1 MDHEQWQKWWTDR
14 APEYFTDKIWRFSH
28 PDLIDR
34 LNIQPHH
41 CVLELGFGYGRELSQ
56 FCALSTN
63 VYGLELTD
71 WSCENTL
78 IELQGRGV
86 RPLPRLKS
94 YDGLRLPF
102 PSGAF
107 NVVYSCFVIQHLSR
121 KHALGLIRETLRVLS
136 HDGLALFEFFGDPE
150 YHDPAGDVFSGV
162 DGQGGMF
169 NNAWTPD
176 EIRGL
181 INNPLQFAHLY
192 WLETK
197 SVTQGWGNHWT
208 CFGRSNGQG

>member
-136 HDGLALFEFFGDPE
+136 RATLNSLKAP
-150 YHDPAGDVFSGV
+150 PACGNS
-162 DGQGGMF
+162 
-169 NNAWTPD
+169 ARPSRKRTSWPD
-176 EIRGL
+176 S
-181 INNPLQFAHLY
+181 F
-192 WLETK
+192 K
-197 SVTQGWGNHWT
+197 SHTSPPSSAVKA
-208 CFGRSNGQG
+208 